1 MQTSSTR
8 TKAFTLVELMVASAM
23 FAIFSVGV
31 MAYASSA
38 LRMAARNLATNHS
51 HEAARGSLER
61 LLSEGHKSASRF
73 QLITFNGTT
82 YTDVDETVSGD
93 RDAYTQQYVS
103 ARANGVRFMRLA
115 GGPYKLTGN
124 GTCSTIATTD
134 TTLEFDFGGSGY
146 TPRVGDKL
154 QIPLLTRE
162 FDIVAP
168 APTHT
173 SGGRW
178 MVTLSSAVGYSII
191 TSSGT
196 TNSGLDLTDPVIV
209 GLFFQRVGYT
219 VLNNQLRFHPHLTGP
234 PYPATVAAD
243 DVPTVIARNVTS
255 PKPFGLLFPAASG
268 SLSDA
273 TNLRVSLES
282 YDTQYSARLFLNGT
296 TTLQAVIPSRNQPPI
311 LGSN

>member
-1 MQTSSTR
+1 MQTSSIR
-8 TKAFTLVELMVASAM
+8 TKAFTLVELMVASAT

-31 MAYASSA
+31 MTYASA
-38 LRMAARNLATNHS
+38 AVRMAARNLATNHS

-61 LLSEGHKSASRF
+61 LLSEVHKSASRF
-73 QLITFNGTT
+73 QLINFNGTS
-82 YTDVDETVSGD
+82 YTDVNETVSSD

-124 GTCSTIATTD
+124 GTSSTIATTD
-134 TTLEFDFGGSGY
+134 TTLEFDFNGSSY
-146 TPRVGDKL
+146 TPRVGDKV

-173 SGGRW
+173 SSGKW
-178 MVTLSSAVGYSII
+178 VVTLSSAVGFSII
-191 TSSGT
+191 TNSGT
-196 TNSGLDLTDPVIV
+196 TNSGVELTDPVIV

-219 VLNNQLRFHPHLTGP
+219 VLNNQLRFHPHLTNP
-234 PYPATVAAD
+234 PYPATIASD
-243 DVPTVIARNVTS
+243 DVPTVIRRNVTS
-255 PKPFGLLFPAASG
+255 PKPFGLLFPSASG

-282 YDTQYSARLFLNGT
+282 YDTQYSARLFQNGT
-296 TTLQAVIPSRNQPPI
+296 TTLQAVIPSRNQPSI